1 MFNNLRINIFIYY
14 FVTVIAFLGFT
25 YYFLAVSSVE
35 NFYLL
40 TVIIICFIILSGVF
54 ISKLAVD
61 PLMEYV
67 ANLQNLSKETLH
79 ELNLPIST
87 IVTNTQMLSESISD
101 EKNLKRIGRINTA
114 CDMLKDRYNELDYLI
129 KTQSREELKENF
141 YVNEL
146 VEERVHFFRRIY
158 PFVNFNLTLNK
169 LEILNDKKGLSKVID
184 NIIDNGVKYSSNS
197 KNIDIKIDNNTL
209 FIQDYGI
216 GMDEVELLRIFDN
229 YYQSN
234 SSMRGYGIGLSMVKR
249 YCDKNKTTLNF
260 KSSPN
265 NGTTVELKFK
275 NK

>member
-1 MFNNLRINIFIYY
+1 M
-14 FVTVIAFLGFT
+14 TVIAFLGFT

-87 IVTNTQMLSESISD
+87 IVTNTQMLSKSISD

-129 KTQSREELKENF
+129 KTQSREIGRASCR
-141 YVNEL
+141 
-146 VEERVHFFRRIY
+146 ERV
-158 PFVNFNLTLNK
+158 
-169 LEILNDKKGLSKVID
+169 
-184 NIIDNGVKYSSNS
+184 
-197 KNIDIKIDNNTL
+197 
-209 FIQDYGI
+209 
-216 GMDEVELLRIFDN
+216 
-229 YYQSN
+229 
-234 SSMRGYGIGLSMVKR
+234 
-249 YCDKNKTTLNF
+249 
-260 KSSPN
+260 
-265 NGTTVELKFK
+265 
-275 NK
+275 